1 MALCQL
7 METLGDNS
15 SNGLC
20 VRSVASKMSAQ
31 QAAKKIA
38 GGKTCNHRRQIEIF
52 QDHVDIC
59 TAEELCIFI
68 VARFQSLQQR
78 CSPIDC
84 EFAKMYKN
92 ASNISTWS
100 LPTRVS

>member
-1 MALCQL
+1 
-7 METLGDNS
+7 
-15 SNGLC
+15 
-20 VRSVASKMSAQ
+20 MSAQ

-38 GGKTCNHRRQIEIF
+38 GGKKCNHRRQIEIF
-52 QDHVDIC
+52 QDHVLVDIC

-78 CSPIDC
+78 SSPIDC

-92 ASNISTWS
+92 ASNISTWN